1 LEQPPWFLEA
11 QVFGRDRA
19 VIIEGYLATEQ
30 EVAARALPVNA
41 VNRWNKPFFFKH
53 VESMLT
59 HPPGAAIEEL
69 VPTYE
74 FLMRHERSMCMTMGQ
89 IVPTANAAWFRHT
102 MGWTLPP
109 NMPLLKASRPP
120 EERERAMRRQV
131 YQDFA
136 FPAEHLQTLLS
147 HLHHNF
153 EIYPLLVYPCRV
165 TDQGGM
171 VRLKGQHGKPWDG
184 VPRSAMYL
192 NLGIYGTPK
201 AIREGDLNYPTVT
214 KVRELERMIRERS
227 GFLHTYVDL
236 LSTEEELEALF
247 DHTLWRQMRAR
258 YGADGV
264 FPTVYEKI
272 KPEIDYQPFLDEET
286 TWLEAA
292 APGGSAT

>member
-1 LEQPPWFLEA
+1 
-11 QVFGRDRA
+11 
-19 VIIEGYLATEQ
+19 
-30 EVAARALPVNA
+30 
-41 VNRWNKPFFFKH
+41 
-53 VESMLT
+53 M
-59 HPPGAAIEEL
+59 
-69 VPTYE
+69 
-74 FLMRHERSMCMTMGQ
+74 
-89 IVPTANAAWFRHT
+89 
-102 MGWTLPP
+102 
-109 NMPLLKASRPP
+109 
-120 EERERAMRRQV
+120 
-131 YQDFA
+131 
-136 FPAEHLQTLLS
+136 
-147 HLHHNF
+147 
-153 EIYPLLVYPCRV
+153 
-165 TDQGGM
+165 
-171 VRLKGQHGKPWDG
+171 
-184 VPRSAMYL
+184 